1 MKKRDL
7 LFAAICVV
15 VVSFLIFLSIRGK
28 KPKPTNLSIPEHQN
42 IKDLTPRER
51 CLDCHHP
58 QTGINDV
65 SKRIKSTHPE
75 KWQDIKFSC
84 IRCHKLQTAETK

>member
-7 LFAAICVV
+7 FFAAICVV
-15 VVSFLIFLSIRGK
+15 VVGFLIFLSVRGK
-28 KPKPTNLSIPEHQN
+28 KPKPVDLSIPQHQN
-42 IKDLTPRER
+42 IKDITTRDR
-51 CLDCHHP
+51 CLECHHP

-65 SKRIKSTHPE
+65 SNRIKATHPE

-84 IRCHKLQTAETK
+84 IKCHKLKTAADK